1 MGEFIRFRKFITPV
15 IIQIIFWIGVALV
28 VIGGIVMMALSEGE
42 ARGIIIGL
50 LTILL
55 GPIFV
60 RFYCELLILGFRLY
74 DAMME
79 IRNHQAYQSQIQGY
93 MYQIEQ
99 YKYQQQS
106 MK

>member
-1 MGEFIRFRKFITPV
+1 MGEFIRFRRFITPV

-28 VIGGIVMMALSEGE
+28 FIGGIAMMVLSEGE
-42 ARGIIIGL
+42 AGGVIAGL

-60 RFYCELLILGFRLY
+60 RIYCELLILGFRLY
-74 DAMME
+74 DTMVE
-79 IRNHQAYQSQIQGY
+79 IKNHQAYQSQIQGY
-93 MYQIEQ
+93 LYQIEQ